1 MRKDFGLKVELNILD
16 PGITGL
22 THSHKAHWEVCTRC
36 LIGEQATH
44 HVFSRGTL
52 PCDILFIGEGP
63 GRNEDEQGWPFIG
76 DSGEMLERW
85 IIGAGVKLSFAIT
98 NLVCC
103 RPTEM
108 RGNRLRNR
116 PPSTEEIR
124 NCRPR
129 LLEFIKDIAKPRGL
143 ILVGAKARDFIP
155 PELRTG
161 KIPMAAVK
169 HPSYIMQS
177 GLRGSKTERDQVD
190 IIATFAWELNN
201 VSATN

>member
-1 MRKDFGLKVELNILD
+1 MRKDFGLKVELNILQ
-16 PGITGL
+16 PL
-22 THSHKAHWEVCTRC
+22 TSFKWVQHYGAWHNCTRC
-36 LIGEQATH
+36 LIGEQATK
-44 HVFSRGTL
+44 HVFTRGTL

-85 IIGAGVKLSFAIT
+85 ITTAGVITPYAIT

-108 RGNRLRNR
+108 RGNRVRNR

-129 LLEFIKDIAKPRGL
+129 LLEFIKVIARPRGL
-143 ILVGAKARDFIP
+143 ILVGAKARDFVP
-155 PELRTG
+155 PELRSQ
-161 KIPMAAVK
+161 ILMAAVK
-169 HPSYIMQS
+169 HPSHIMQS
-177 GLRGSKTERDQVD
+177 GLRGSKTEQDQID
-190 IIATFAWELNN
+190 IIATFAEELNN
-201 VSATN
+201 VPSAN